1 MKILVTGT
9 AGFIGF
15 HLAKK
20 LLERG
25 DEVVGL
31 DNINDYYDVN
41 LKYARLNELGIQIR
55 HCEQSQAISE
65 TPPHRDSHCERS
77 AVILS
82 SKYPSHKFVKMDL
95 ADTQAINKL
104 FETEKFDAVCNLAA
118 QAGVRYSIENPHAYI
133 QSNVVGFMNILE
145 ACRHFGVKNLAY
157 ASSSSVYGLNR
168 SQPFRTS
175 DHTDHPISLYAA
187 TKKSNEMMAHT
198 YSHLYGIATTG
209 LRFFTVYGEWGRP
222 DMAPM
227 LFADAIL
234 NDRAIKVFNHGNMS
248 RDFTYID
255 DIVGGV
261 IKVIDNPAKPLTDLP
276 SLREAKQRGNLEH
289 PEQDVSLTKEENLPS
304 DRSTAPYRIYNIGNN
319 SPVQLL
325 DFIKTLEIS
334 LQKEAKKNFMDMQ
347 DGDVVS
353 TYADISALIDDF
365 GYKPDTSLE
374 VGVEKFVKWYKKF
387 YNRHAK

>member
-15 HLAKK
+15 HLAQK

-41 LKYARLNELGIQIR
+41 LKYARLAELGI
-55 HCEQSQAISE
+55 SVISNKFE
-65 TPPHRDSHCERS
+65 ENTL
-77 AVILS
+77 VQS
-82 SKYPSHKFVKMDL
+82 SKYPKHKFVKMDL
-95 ADTQAINKL
+95 SDTNSIYNL
-104 FETEKFDAVCNLAA
+104 FEKEKFDAVCNLAA

-133 QSNVVGFMNILE
+133 DSNIKGFMNILE
-145 ACRHFGVKNLAY
+145 ACRHNDIKNLSY
-157 ASSSSVYGLNR
+157 ASSSSVYGLNK
-168 SQPFRTS
+168 SQPFKTS

-198 YSHLYGIATTG
+198 YSHLYNISTTG
-209 LRFFTVYGEWGRP
+209 LRFFTVYGPYGRP

-248 RDFTYID
+248 RDFTYVA
-255 DIVGGV
+255 DIVDGI
-261 IKVIDNPAKPLTDLP
+261 IKVIDNPAIATQNFDAQNPNP
-276 SLREAKQRGNLEH
+276 SI
-289 PEQDVSLTKEENLPS
+289 SS
-304 DRSTAPYRIYNIGNN
+304 APYRIYNIGNN
-319 SPVQLL
+319 APVSLME
-325 DFIKTLEIS
+325 FIETLEKSIGI
-334 LQKEAKKNFMDMQ
+334 EAKKNFLPMQ

-353 TYADISALIDDF
+353 TYADTSDLINDF
-365 GYKPDTSLE
+365 GYKPDTKLSRGIGE
-374 VGVEKFVKWYKKF
+374 FVVWYKGF
-387 YNRHAK
+387 YNK